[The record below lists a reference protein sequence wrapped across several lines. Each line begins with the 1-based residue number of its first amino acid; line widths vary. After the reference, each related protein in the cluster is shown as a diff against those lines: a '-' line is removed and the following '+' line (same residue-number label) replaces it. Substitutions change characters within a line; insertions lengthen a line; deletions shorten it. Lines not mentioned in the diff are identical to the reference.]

1 MRILSDQSGER
12 HTIVLV
18 AITVVMVMMTTMVV
32 MLVNGHLQSPAELE
46 RLHPPPVQTVLLPLV
61 GSMPSAKGMM

>member
-1 MRILSDQSGER
+1 M
-12 HTIVLV
+12 LV
-18 AITVVMVMMTTMVV
+18 AITVVMVMMMTMVV